1 MKKIFFNIGFL
12 FIAAYCFADEGMWF
26 ISDADRSLQEAGKAV
41 VSIDFMGTGSI
52 VSREGLVITNHH
64 VASSDIAAL
73 STTDHN
79 YIVNG
84 FWARSK
90 AEEIPIKGRKIQI
103 LQYSIDV
110 TEQVDSLFRNGIVKK
125 GPMSGRRLS
134 HILEEKYSK
143 ESGLVTSL
151 GKFWGGQKY
160 YMAFYREY
168 SDIRLVAAPA
178 NQIANFGGETDNW
191 DWPQHKCDFALL
203 RIYTAPDGTPAEY
216 SEDNVPLKSENYLK
230 ISEKGY
236 REGSKTIVVGY
247 PGSTSRYLSSFQL
260 NEKLNIRYSIYSKA
274 IGIQDRII
282 TKYMA
287 ADPEIRIKY
296 SEKQFM
302 KANMHENYSGA
313 LEYVNR
319 FKVME
324 HKKATEQQMQNWF
337 DSDEA
342 RSKRWGTLLSR
353 MEKCYSAAEPVERY
367 KAYVGSCIYSGS
379 DFFKLVNAVSPL
391 QKDSSEKKL
400 ETAKKRTLDV
410 LSNMDVKVE
419 EELFSSML
427 QIYFGNV
434 PDSQLAPYHKELKKA
449 FNADGEAIASA
460 LLKGSV
466 FMSENYFED
475 VFGSGDF
482 TRVFEDPVFKFYD
495 GFKKVSIREMSLEA
509 NPADVSVLNDEY
521 KIALYSFYEQSR
533 RPQYADANSTLRV
546 SYGKVGGF
554 EPGDGVWYRH
564 TSCTDGILQKYKP
577 GDFEFDLTDDW
588 RSILESAVTA
598 VPVDFLSDNDITG
611 GNSGSPVLNSRYELI
626 GLAFDGNKESLCGDF
641 EYIHDCNRTISVD
654 IRYVLWVL
662 RNYVHLDNI
671 LEEIGK

>member
-1 MKKIFFNIGFL
+1 MKKLILTLGFL
-12 FIAAYCFADEGMWF
+12 LIAAACLADEGMWF
-26 ISDADRSLQEAGKAV
+26 ISDADRSLKEAAKAV
-41 VSIDFMGTGSI
+41 VSIDFMGTGSL
-52 VSREGLVITNHH
+52 VSKEGLVITNHH

-73 STTDHN
+73 STSEHN

-90 AEEIPIKGRKIQI
+90 AEEIPIEGRKIQI

-110 TEQVDSLFRNGIVKK
+110 TAQVDSLFRNGIVKK

-143 ESGLVTSL
+143 ESSLVTSL
-151 GKFWGGQKY
+151 GKFWGGRKY
-160 YMAFYREY
+160 CMSFYKEY

-203 RIYTAPDGTPAEY
+203 RIYTAPDGSSAEY
-216 SEDNVPLKSENYLK
+216 SKDNVPLKSENYLK

-236 REGSKTIVVGY
+236 REGSKTIVIGY

-274 IGIQDRII
+274 LSIQDRII

-287 ADPEIRIKY
+287 EDPEIRIKY

-324 HKKATEQQMQNWF
+324 HKKAIEQQMQDWF
-337 DSDEA
+337 ASDET
-342 RSKRWGTLLSR
+342 RSERWGSLLAR
-353 MEKCYSAAEPVERY
+353 MEKCYSAAEPVELY

-391 QKDSSEKKL
+391 QKDSSEKKI
-400 ETAKKRTLDV
+400 ETAKKRTLDI
-410 LSNMDVKVE
+410 LSNMDIKVE
-419 EELFSSML
+419 EELFTSML
-427 QIYFGNV
+427 RMYFENV
-434 PDSQLAPYHKELKKA
+434 PESKLAPFHRELKKA
-449 FNADGEAIASA
+449 FDANCDAMSSA
-460 LLKGSV
+460 LLEGSV
-466 FMSENYFED
+466 FMSENYFEN
-475 VFGSGDF
+475 VFGSSDF
-482 TRVFEDPVFKFYD
+482 APVFEDPVFKFYD

-509 NPADVSVLNDEY
+509 NPTDVSVFNDEY
-521 KIALYSFYEQSR
+521 KIALYSFYEHNG

-554 EPGDGVWYRH
+554 EPFDGVWYRH
-564 TSCTDGILQKYKP
+564 MSCTDGILGKYKP
-577 GDFEFDLTDDW
+577 GDFEFDLSDDW
-588 RSILESAVTA
+588 RSVLESTPAA

-611 GNSGSPVLNSRYELI
+611 GNSGSPVLNSRCELI

-641 EYIHDCNRTISVD
+641 EYIPDCNRTISVD
-654 IRYVLWVL
+654 VRYVLWVL
-662 RNYVHLDNI
+662 RNYAHLENI
-671 LEEIGK
+671 LKEIGK